1 MTDQEFYEQFEQG
14 TLSNESFHHRDHV
27 RMAFL
32 YLSKYPAMEAVQRFC
47 GALQRFAAM
56 KGKPNLYH
64 ETITWAYLFL
74 IRERLARAE
83 RRPTWDEFCKSNAD
97 LLNWKD
103 GVLSRYYRTETLA
116 SDLAKTVFIF
126 PDKFS

>member
-1 MTDQEFYEQFEQG
+1 MTDQELYEQFEQG

-32 YLSKYPAMEAVQRFC
+32 YLSKYPALEAVQRFC
-47 GALQRFAAM
+47 GALQRFAAA
-56 KGKPNLYH
+56 KGKPHLYH

-83 RRPTWDEFCKSNAD
+83 RRPHWDEFSKSNAD

-103 GVLSRYYRTETLA
+103 GVLGRYYRTETLA
-116 SDLAKTVFIF
+116 SELARTVFIF
-126 PDKFS
+126 PDKF